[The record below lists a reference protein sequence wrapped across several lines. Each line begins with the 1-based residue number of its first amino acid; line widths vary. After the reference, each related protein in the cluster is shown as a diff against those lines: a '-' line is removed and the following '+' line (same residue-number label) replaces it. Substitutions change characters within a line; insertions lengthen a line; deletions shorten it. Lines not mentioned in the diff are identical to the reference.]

1 MAPRTVQVP
10 ERFEELFL
18 QAEARLSEWLA
29 QRTQQP
35 DLARIEVGNE
45 RYLEVRASSLSVE
58 FFDLVREHYGGD
70 RTPEA
75 DSVARSLLYDIAS
88 ALARVDAA
96 RMAEQLGVDDAEL
109 KLALGPVHFAIT
121 GWARVELHEGSSPV
135 RSEDFALLYDHHHS
149 FESEAWLS
157 SGRTS
162 DEPVCVM
169 NAGYSSG
176 WCSSAYGLD
185 LVATEVLCRGRGDPC
200 CRFIMAPP
208 HRLAEYVAE
217 ARRRWPEH
225 ADRIRDPHVPGY
237 LTPKSTHGRAL
248 FDNSSRFRIAFEH
261 AQTGMAIVST
271 EGRYVLCNPAY
282 GEMFKSDAEAMVGQF
297 VGHLSPDDVRRQTE
311 ELFRSALRG
320 ERDRFR
326 RELQLRDAEGE
337 TIHADVAGSLIRD
350 ETGRGL
356 FFVLQMQDLT
366 AQRHAQEQ
374 LQRAQKMQV
383 AQELA
388 GGLAHDLNNLLTI
401 ILGAADQLE
410 IVLGD
415 AHRGAAAVDAIQR
428 AASRAGT
435 VTQQLLSFS
444 RRQVVEAR
452 VHNLGEI
459 IRELSVLLERVLG
472 ERIELA
478 VTLDP
483 DVPAVRIDAGQL
495 EQVLVNLTVNARH
508 AMPVGGRLEIDLR
521 KEGLDAV
528 IDVRD
533 NGVGMPPEVLA
544 QALEPF
550 FTTRPEGTGLG
561 LAVVHGI
568 VQQAGGELQVHS
580 VEDEGTHIEVR
591 LPGVDDTPV
600 SIPPRHGLSSAGGH
614 EVVLLAE
621 DDDEIRHMLIEALD
635 ALGYATLAA
644 ADGEEAVA
652 LAIDAPQIDLLLTD
666 VVMPGLAGPEVAD
679 HIAGRHRK
687 VKVLFMSG
695 YADAELEHHSLPD
708 DARVLRKPFTLKA
721 MASRVREILDG

>member
-1 MAPRTVQVP
+1 MPPRTVQVP
-10 ERFEELFL
+10 TTFEALFIE
-18 QAEARLSEWLA
+18 AEDRLSEWLA
-29 QRTQQP
+29 QRVQDP
-35 DLARIEVGNE
+35 ENARIEVGNE
-45 RYLEVRASSLSVE
+45 RYLEIRASSLSVE
-58 FFDLVREHYGGD
+58 FFDLVREHYGGA

-75 DSVARSLLYDIAS
+75 DNVARSLLYDIAS
-88 ALARVDAA
+88 ALARVDSS
-96 RMAEQLGVDDAEL
+96 RLAEQMGITDAETH
-109 KLALGPVHFAIT
+109 LALGPVHFAVT
-121 GWARVELHEGSSPV
+121 GWARVALHEGSHPV
-135 RSEDFALLYDHHHS
+135 QSDDYVLIYDHLHS
-149 FESEAWLS
+149 FESEAWLAR
-157 SGRTS
+157 GRAS

-176 WCSSAYGLD
+176 WCSTAYGLD

-200 CRFIMAPP
+200 CRFVMAPP
-208 HRLAEYVAE
+208 HRLAEHVA
-217 ARRRWPEH
+217 ALRVRWPEL
-225 ADRIRDPHVPGY
+225 ADRMRDPHVPGY
-237 LTPKSTHGRAL
+237 LAGHATNGRRM
-248 FDNSSRFRIAFEH
+248 FDQSSRFRIAFEH
-261 AQTGMAIVST
+261 AQTGTAIVST

-282 GEMFKSDAEAMVGQF
+282 GQMLKRDPAPLIGQF
-297 VGHLSPDDVRRQTE
+297 VGAASDPGVRTQAE
-311 ELFRSALRG
+311 ELFRAALRG

-326 RELQLRDAEGE
+326 KEMQLLDVNGE
-337 TIHADVAGSLIRD
+337 VVHADVAGSLIRD

-356 FFVLQMQDLT
+356 FFVLQVQDLT
-366 AQRHAQEQ
+366 AQRVAQEQ

-452 VHNLGEI
+452 VHNLSEI
-459 IRELSVLLERVLG
+459 VAELSVLLERVLG
-472 ERIELA
+472 ERIDLV
-478 VTLDP
+478 VTVDD

-508 AMPVGGRLEIDLR
+508 AMPVGGRLEIHLR
-521 KEGLDAV
+521 KRGLDAI

-533 NGVGMPPEVLA
+533 NGVGMSPEVLE

-568 VQQAGGELQVHS
+568 VQQAGGSLTVTS
-580 VEDEGTHIEVR
+580 TEDVGTHIEVH

-600 SIPPRHGLSSAGGH
+600 AIPPRSSGLTHGGN

-635 ALGYATLAA
+635 ALGYATLPA

-652 LAIDAPQIDLLLTD
+652 LALDAPQIDLLLTD
-666 VVMPGLAGPEVAD
+666 VVMPGLTGPEVAD
-679 HIAGRHRK
+679 HVAVRHPELR
-687 VKVLFMSG
+687 VLFMSG
-695 YADAELEHHSLPD
+695 YADAELENHSLPD
-708 DARVLRKPFTLKA
+708 GARVLRKPFTLKA
-721 MASRVREILDG
+721 MASRVREILDA